1 MIKTKQELQ
10 ILFDKIQS
18 FYTDISDLSNNSLS
32 KLGRDILDLAH
43 WTDLAL
49 KDQYPEKDNHSDLYH
64 IKNAANRMINTSEV
78 KKSDKMEYNKE
89 TSFLYGY
96 YFKDIAKLINKL
108 ADTDKTS

>member
-1 MIKTKQELQ
+1 MKKTKQELQ
-10 ILFDKIQS
+10 TLYDKIQN
-18 FYTDISDLSNNSLS
+18 FYTDISDLSESSLS

-64 IKNAANRMINTSEV
+64 IKKTANRMIDASGV
-78 KKSDKMEYNKE
+78 KKSDKKEYNKE
-89 TSFLYGY
+89 TNFLYGY
-96 YFKDIAKLINKL
+96 YFKDIANLVNKL